1 MDRLTNTFKQNP
13 EVLNIY
19 FTAGYPNLNDTVKIA
34 KILHQNGVDMIEIG
48 MPYSD
53 PLADG
58 NTIQHSSEVALK
70 NGITLPHI
78 FNQVKDIRQLYPN
91 WPIVLMGYFNQV
103 LQYGIEPFLL
113 KANQCGVDALIIP
126 DLPPELYE
134 QSYKPLFEKYKI
146 KICFLVTPYT
156 KQERML
162 KISELCTG
170 FLYIVS
176 STSTTGNNLSEHKES
191 FNYFN
196 KIKDL
201 NLSIP
206 KLIGFGIQ
214 NKAHFNMACQYAQ
227 GGIIGSAFIN
237 ALKSEHTLSDNI
249 NTFIK
254 TIR

>member
-19 FTAGYPNLNDTVKIA
+19 YTAGYPNLNDTVKIA
-34 KILHQNGVDMIEIG
+34 EILHQNGVDMIEIG

-70 NGITLPHI
+70 NGITLPLI
-78 FNQVKDIRQLYPN
+78 FSQVKTIRHLYPN

-134 QSYKPLFEKYKI
+134 TSYKPLFEKYKI
-146 KICFLVTPYT
+146 KICFLITPYT
-156 KQERML
+156 KQER
-162 KISELCTG
+162 
-170 FLYIVS
+170 
-176 STSTTGNNLSEHKES
+176 
-191 FNYFN
+191 
-196 KIKDL
+196 
-201 NLSIP
+201 
-206 KLIGFGIQ
+206 
-214 NKAHFNMACQYAQ
+214 
-227 GGIIGSAFIN
+227 
-237 ALKSEHTLSDNI
+237 
-249 NTFIK
+249 NT
-254 TIR
+254 